1 MQSAA
6 GVAEVASVG
15 GLEKQYQV
23 RLLPPLMSERGI
35 ALKQVLTAF
44 QGAFQEAGGR
54 TIEVTNREYQLRGSV
69 NTDDL
74 DKLEYLV
81 LGRDRAGQASAPA

>member
-1 MQSAA
+1 MSAA
-6 GVAEVASVG
+6 SRCSRSSA
-15 GLEKQYQV
+15 
-23 RLLPPLMSERGI
+23 
-35 ALKQVLTAF
+35 AF

-81 LGRDRAGQASAPA
+81 ARARQGRAGGPVA